1 MFLNFYKKKHKTC
14 FFHLCFTALA
24 ARKHRCSMTRG
35 QQAGMTGYRQYGTE
49 AADTVAMTTGVGQ
62 VIAEDKSL
70 KVASLCKLFSSVH

>member
-1 MFLNFYKKKHKTC
+1 
-14 FFHLCFTALA
+14 
-24 ARKHRCSMTRG
+24 MTRG